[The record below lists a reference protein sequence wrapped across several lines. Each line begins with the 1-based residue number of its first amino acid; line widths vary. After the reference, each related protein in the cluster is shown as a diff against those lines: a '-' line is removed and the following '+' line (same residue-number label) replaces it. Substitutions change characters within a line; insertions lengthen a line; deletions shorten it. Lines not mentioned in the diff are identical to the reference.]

1 MPVILV
7 DKNFIIFD
15 SSNITISNVVFKNL
29 MLLHSYHHGDLWL
42 VECIS
47 STIENVTLIVC
58 GLLGF
63 NLIRE
68 SYLNNI
74 IINLTKSSNR
84 ENKCYD
90 HQGIS
95 LYYNISL
102 SKEKN
107 LKAASDLKS
116 IIIMQKI

>member
-1 MPVILV
+1 MQMTTDV
-7 DKNFIIFD
+7 
-15 SSNITISNVVFKNL
+15 
-29 MLLHSYHHGDLWL
+29 LLHGNHHGDLWL
-42 VECIS
+42 IECIS
-47 STIENVTLIVC
+47 STTENVTLMEC

-74 IINLTKSSNR
+74 VINLIKSSNR

-90 HQGIS
+90 HQAIS

-116 IIIMQKI
+116 ITVMQKFQFIMTTASALLTKE